1 MIKTSVH
8 DAVYWLP
15 EPMGKKANEHFS
27 QFIQRN
33 IIYQNAEN
41 KNVHRPLSEL
51 KIIAQ
56 NWKALEN
63 RLQNQISLQSTAP
76 LLILASF
83 FL

>member
-1 MIKTSVH
+1 
-8 DAVYWLP
+8 
-15 EPMGKKANEHFS
+15 MGKKSNEHFS